1 LAHDLSLECQFTDSA
16 GRPKRKFKVIT
27 ANKITPQIAT
37 AKNGSTA
44 RRFSPLAIILKEVR
58 DIVGFAGPTTSR
70 SSNSNRLFWLAKPK
84 SIVDCKKKAPGL
96 APGAFLLK
104 YGADGGT
111 RTRTILSNQRIL
123 SPLRLPFR
131 HIGSS

>member
-1 LAHDLSLECQFTDSA
+1 LAHDLILECQFTDSA

-44 RRFSPLAIILKEVR
+44 RRFSPLAIILKDVR
-58 DIVGFAGPTTSR
+58 DIVGFAEPTTSR

-84 SIVDCKKKAPGL
+84 SIVDCKKK
-96 APGAFLLK
+96 LL
-104 YGADGGT
+104 D
-111 RTRTILSNQRIL
+111 
-123 SPLRLPFR
+123 
-131 HIGSS
+131 